1 MVGDRMPGLLGAAFD
16 GALLTLFIY
25 EIYLSRQQVNS
36 LAVAF
41 TLLEQQLARG
51 DFLHHRL
58 VGELLKIL
66 RVERSRRHQF
76 LEHRPVNQFRACGH
90 SLPLT
95 NNLKRIRNLYKIV

>member
-1 MVGDRMPGLLGAAFD
+1 MVGYGMPGLLGAAFD
-16 GALLTLFIY
+16 GALPTLVIN
-25 EIYLSRQQVNS
+25 EIHLSRQQVDR
-36 LAVAF
+36 LAIAVA
-41 TLLEQQLARG
+41 LLEQQLARG
-51 DFLHHRL
+51 NVLHHRL
-58 VGELLKIL
+58 VGELLKVL